1 MFQQSSANIVSV
13 NSASGRG
20 HAAMGSGRAKMRRRA
35 VSWALAAVAG
45 LAIAFSSAARAPKI
59 TVSPAPTNAVAAA
72 VGATIAK
79 DGEYTS
85 KDEVAQYIRKFKGAL
100 PRNFITKR
108 EARALGWSGGP
119 LERFAP
125 GKSIGGDRFGNY
137 ERQLPPLNGSFYKEC
152 DIDTKG
158 RPRGAKRLVF
168 TQKGNRIYYTQD
180 HYKTFT
186 EVK

>member
-1 MFQQSSANIVSV
+1 MNMT
-13 NSASGRG
+13 RT
-20 HAAMGSGRAKMRRRA
+20 KTRRRA
-35 VSWALAAVAG
+35 VSWALAAAAG
-45 LAIAFSSAARAPKI
+45 LALAFSVVARPSKAPA
-59 TVSPAPTNAVAAA
+59 SPAPSPAAA
-72 VGATIAK
+72 SAQAPIAK

-85 KDEVAQYIRKFKGAL
+85 KDEVALYIRTYKGAL

-108 EARALGWSGGP
+108 EARALGWTGGP
-119 LERFAP
+119 LEPFAP

-137 ERQLPPLNGSFYKEC
+137 ERRLPPLSGSFYKEC

-168 TQKGNRIYYTQD
+168 TQTGQRIYYTQD
-180 HYKTFT
+180 HYRTFT

>member
-1 MFQQSSANIVSV
+1 MKHGKLSLIAALVAGFAATFGGSALADAPQ
-13 NSASGRG
+13 ASGLASTNSVAPATNYTIVVTNV
-20 HAAMGSGRAKMRRRA
+20 AASATN
-35 VSWALAAVAG
+35 AAV
-45 LAIAFSSAARAPKI
+45 RAQI
-59 TVSPAPTNAVAAA
+59 VR
-72 VGATIAK
+72 

-85 KDEVAQYIRKFKGAL
+85 KEDVAAYIRQFRGAL
-100 PRNFITKR
+100 PRNFITKGA
-108 EARALGWSGGP
+108 ARALGWQGGP
-119 LERFAP
+119 LEPYAP

-137 ERQLPPLNGSFYKEC
+137 ERRLPPLSGSFYKEC

-168 TQKGNRIYYTQD
+168 TQKGQRIYYTQD

>member
-1 MFQQSSANIVSV
+1 MNMTCTKI
-13 NSASGRG
+13 
-20 HAAMGSGRAKMRRRA
+20 RRRA
-35 VSWALAAVAG
+35 VSWALATLAG
-45 LAIAFSSAARAPKI
+45 LALAFSVVARPAKAPA
-59 TVSPAPTNAVAAA
+59 SPAPSPVASASA
-72 VGATIAK
+72 HAPIAK
-79 DGEYTS
+79 DGEYTT
-85 KDEVAQYIRKFKGAL
+85 KDEVALYIRTYKGAL

-108 EARALGWSGGP
+108 EARALGWTGGP
-119 LERFAP
+119 LEPFAP

-137 ERQLPPLNGSFYKEC
+137 ERRLPPLSGGFYKEC

-168 TQKGNRIYYTQD
+168 TQTGQRIYYTRD